1 MVIISN
7 LSLPFKKFLKNKI
20 CWDFLKLIQR
30 DRVYIYSSKKKKKKK
45 IKIKFYQKEKI
56 FLLLLSDTLSFD
68 SFKKKK

>member
-1 MVIISN
+1 MVIIST

-20 CWDFLKLIQR
+20 CWDFLELIQR

-56 FLLLLSDTLSFD
+56 FLLLLSETLSFD
-68 SFKKKK
+68 SLKKKK